1 MEMLQIYTRNLELTD
16 RLRQYVE
23 KKVSKL
29 QRYLPNLDSIRV
41 DLSESN
47 ARDASRRMVA
57 QITIYVPKAILRA
70 EERAG
75 DIFAA
80 VDLVTDKMYRRV
92 ERYKGRRR
100 SSRRAAAVV
109 QEAPLL
115 EEIALAEGEEAEE
128 GEAPAIVRVK
138 EFEVSSM
145 RAEDAVEQMELLGH
159 RFFLYVDAE
168 DGRLSLVYRRDDG
181 NYGVLKPIY

>member
-1 MEMLQIYTRNLELTD
+1 MEMLQIYTRDLELTD
-16 RLRQYVE
+16 RLRDYVE
-23 KKVSKL
+23 DKVMKL

-47 ARDASRRMVA
+47 ARDSSRRMVA

-80 VDLVTDKMYRRV
+80 VDSVMDKMYRRV

-100 SSRRAAAVV
+100 SRRRQAPPTPAV
-109 QEAPLL
+109 APELSDVELL
-115 EEIALAEGEEAEE
+115 EEEL
-128 GEAPAIVRVK
+128 PASIVRVK
-138 EFEVSSM
+138 EFEVSSIL
-145 RAEDAVEQMELLGH
+145 AEDAIEQMELLGH
-159 RFFLYVDAE
+159 HFFLYMDAS
-168 DGRLSLVYRRDDG
+168 DGRLSVVYKREDG

>member
-16 RLRQYVE
+16 RLRDYVDS
-23 KKVSKL
+23 KVSKL

-47 ARDASRRMVA
+47 NRDSTRRMVA

-80 VDLVTDKMYRRV
+80 VDAVMDKMSRRV
-92 ERYKGRRR
+92 ERYKGRQQLKRR
-100 SSRRAAAVV
+100 LPAAVEPTTLPAGEV
-109 QEAPLL
+109 EA
-115 EEIALAEGEEAEE
+115 EAVEGEEES
-128 GEAPAIVRVK
+128 PHIVRVK
-138 EFEVSSM
+138 EFEVSSIM
-145 RAEDAVEQMELLGH
+145 AEEAIEQMELLGH
-159 RFFLYVDAE
+159 RFFIFVDAT
-168 DGRLSLVYRRDDG
+168 DGRLSVVYRREDG
-181 NYGVLKPIY
+181 DYGVLKPAY